1 MCNLS
6 NYKAS
11 KTSANGKEEVATST
25 QVSKILMK
33 FNIFHTFAQNKTSWA
48 RFSSQLEK
56 KSVPIIYKN
65 FR

>member
-1 MCNLS
+1 VTHSLS
-6 NYKAS
+6 NYKAA

-48 RFSSQLEK
+48 RLFFPSRDEISSNHL
-56 KSVPIIYKN
+56 
-65 FR
+65 